1 MDVCFGGNIAVMD
14 IYAAQH
20 MFGRGRSFDR
30 DVHHDRVDGRNR
42 SRAELR
48 ARIG

>member
-1 MDVCFGGNIAVMD
+1 MD

-30 DVHHDRVDGRNR
+30 VEARRLKR
-42 SRAELR
+42 STH
-48 ARIG
+48 G